1 MNDLFLGVNRS
12 FRTLPDLLDS
22 VMRALTERAG
32 LVGASVVLREG
43 GALDVRRE
51 GRTIV
56 SEWTIRP
63 RAGGASGSASRSR
76 SVDDAVHA
84 AEWFGVERP
93 AAPQFAARSVHT
105 KAGRV
110 LPLAYAD
117 TPIGELR
124 LIGRSAGDAK
134 GPPQPWLAGFARQL
148 AFLIMRYEVEV
159 RATRRLGA
167 PMRLVGMGRV
177 LQDLETQL
185 ERAARSDLPVLLTGE
200 FGTEKPQLAAM
211 IHYGGARR
219 DQPFVEVNCAEPVG
233 SPSAWFEKAA
243 GGTVF
248 LSGIDELEPAMQRR
262 LPLAMRSSLGQ
273 WLPDATAPDV
283 RVIAA
288 STADLR
294 ERVRDGRFSQALL
307 AELDFLSI
315 AAPPLRDRPEDMEA
329 LVAAAFERR
338 GFSAAD
344 KQSDALL
351 AACRAYAWPENL
363 FELERVVARLAVM
376 TDGRPIERDDIL
388 RHTPWIAS
396 APPPRPRP
404 HKAAGFQ
411 EPPAR
416 PFDYAPSGGLDRW
429 VHCALNKDTA
439 ELGRLHDALRKALL
453 YLGDHYAEPISLDQL
468 ARQAHVS
475 PSHLSFLFRSAL
487 DIQFKTLLGRIRV
500 HKAKEI
506 LATQARRQI
515 TDVAMSVGFT
525 DLSHFEKSFRRI
537 VGQTPREFRRGTA
550 GGDGAR

>member
-1 MNDLFLGVNRS
+1 
-12 FRTLPDLLDS
+12 
-22 VMRALTERAG
+22 
-32 LVGASVVLREG
+32 
-43 GALDVRRE
+43 
-51 GRTIV
+51 
-56 SEWTIRP
+56 
-63 RAGGASGSASRSR
+63 
-76 SVDDAVHA
+76 
-84 AEWFGVERP
+84 
-93 AAPQFAARSVHT
+93 
-105 KAGRV
+105 
-110 LPLAYAD
+110 

-124 LIGRSAGDAK
+124 LIGRSASDAK

-159 RATRRLGA
+159 WAVRRLGA
-167 PMRLVGMGRV
+167 SMRLVGMGRV
-177 LQDLETQL
+177 LHDLEAQL
-185 ERAARSDLPVLLTGE
+185 ERAARTDLPVLLTGE

-219 DQPFVEVNCAEPVG
+219 DQPFVEVNCAEPAG
-233 SPSAWFEKAA
+233 SPAEWFEKAA

-248 LSGIDELEPAMQRR
+248 LSGIDELPPLLQRR
-262 LPLAMRSSLGQ
+262 LPLTMRSSLGQ
-273 WLPDATAPDV
+273 WLADAAAPDV

-338 GFSAAD
+338 GFSAAA
-344 KQSDALL
+344 KQSDALM

-404 HKAAGFQ
+404 HKPAASLQ
-411 EPPAR
+411 EAPAR
-416 PFDYAPSGGLDRW
+416 PFEYAPSGGLDRW
-429 VHCALNKDTA
+429 VHCALNKDTV
-439 ELGRLHDALRKALL
+439 ELGRLHDGLRKALL

-475 PSHLSFLFRSAL
+475 QSHLSFLFRSAL
-487 DIQFKTLLGRIRV
+487 DTQFKTLLGRIRI

-506 LATQARRQI
+506 LAAETRRQI

-525 DLSHFEKSFRRI
+525 DLSHFEKSFRRV
-537 VGQTPREFRRGTA
+537 VGQTPRAFRRSTA
-550 GGDGAR
+550 GMDAPR

>member
-1 MNDLFLGVNRS
+1 
-12 FRTLPDLLDS
+12 
-22 VMRALTERAG
+22 MRALTERAG
-32 LVGASVVLREG
+32 LVSASVVLRQG

-56 SEWTIRP
+56 SEWTTRP
-63 RAGGASGSASRSR
+63 RAAAPSAPPPRTR

-93 AAPQFAARSVHT
+93 IPPPPAARAVHG
-105 KAGRV
+105 KAGRI

-117 TPIGELR
+117 TPIGELQ
-124 LIGRSAGDAK
+124 LIGRTAGDAK

-159 RATRRLGA
+159 WANRRLGA
-167 PMRLVGMGRV
+167 SMRLVGMGRV
-177 LQDLETQL
+177 LQDLETHL
-185 ERAARSDLPVLLTGE
+185 ERAARTDLPVLLTGE
-200 FGTEKPQLAAM
+200 FGTEKPQLAAT
-211 IHYGGARR
+211 IHYGSARR
-219 DQPFVEVNCAEPVG
+219 DQPFVEVNCAEPLG
-233 SPSAWFEKAA
+233 SPVEWFEKAA

-248 LSGIDELEPAMQRR
+248 LSGIDELPPALQRR
-262 LPLAMRSSLGQ
+262 LPLTMRSSLGQ
-273 WLPDATAPDV
+273 WLADAAAPDV

-338 GFSAAD
+338 GFSPAD
-344 KQSDALL
+344 KRSDALL

-396 APPPRPRP
+396 APPLRPRP
-404 HKAAGFQ
+404 QKATAFQ
-411 EPPAR
+411 EAPAR
-416 PFDYAPSGGLDRW
+416 PFEYAPSGGLDRW

-439 ELGRLHDALRKALL
+439 ELERLHDALRKALL
-453 YLGDHYAEPISLDQL
+453 YLGDHYAEPISLGQL

-475 PSHLSFLFRSAL
+475 QSHLSFLFRSAL
-487 DIQFKTLLGRIRV
+487 DTQFKTLLGRIRI

-506 LATQARRQI
+506 LATQMRRQI

-525 DLSHFEKSFRRI
+525 DLSHFEKSFRRM
-537 VGQTPREFRRGTA
+537 VGQTPREFRRGRA
-550 GGDGAR
+550 GVDGAR